1 MLSKF
6 STGIKKAL
14 NWSSLSCP
22 KEKNIHCC
30 KRDEVH
36 IYLKQ
41 ANLKLGLSLTRIIK
55 PPSLLML

>member
-6 STGIKKAL
+6 FTGIKKAL

-41 ANLKLGLSLTRIIK
+41 ANLKLGLS
-55 PPSLLML
+55 